1 VARAERNRSLVT
13 VITAAAWQPAVIAGV
28 SRSFFLAYPRQKRDG
43 LPGTLPFRLLSLT
56 GSESP

>member
-1 VARAERNRSLVT
+1 VT

-43 LPGTLPFRLLSLT
+43 SPGTLPFRLLSLT